1 MKIIFPRLLQVD
13 FDFQKVILIHTSKW
27 DGNKLSIRNLEVPLT
42 IRRFCIGSWVV
53 LAGDYPSDIVHRT
66 SAAWVIKRYKY
77 FFSIKLTSSYQNTCQ
92 KFFWDST
99 FYMSTLPLHH
109 AASISDVI
117 SSSIIIASM
126 TSRTSHHKIEVKIPT
141 RWMKCARKSC
151 ST

>member
-1 MKIIFPRLLQVD
+1 MKIIFPRLLQVG

-66 SAAWVIKRYKY
+66 SAAWAIKRYKY
-77 FFSIKLTSSYQNTCQ
+77 FFFNQTYLILSEHMSEVYWGN
-92 KFFWDST
+92 T